1 MSNVSLVSLRAEVNN
16 IPEVNSSE
24 NNPLNQTVNTG
35 SSMGD
40 LSRLAKLAASATLD
54 RRLMD
59 SLIREKVGTKKME
72 FEAIKIHQEASKGGG
87 ENLAKPKGI
96 KNNAYIQEHRVT
108 STLMDI
114 LSLKQKYA

>member
-59 SLIREKVGTKKME
+59 SLIREKGPRRWSWKPSRSIKKPQRGKE
-72 FEAIKIHQEASKGGG
+72 KI
-87 ENLAKPKGI
+87 
-96 KNNAYIQEHRVT
+96 
-108 STLMDI
+108 
-114 LSLKQKYA
+114 